1 MSASQMKRSLIGISI
16 AVVLAAGGG
25 GIWMMMQKQD
35 QDQVKARETVTMDRS
50 YQNPMTLDQE
60 WEDYGIGDPYV
71 LRYNGKYYLYCSTK
85 DWRVGIKAWS
95 SDDLVNWS
103 YEGLVT
109 EEPLT
114 EGAYAPEV
122 VYWNGSF
129 YMYTSP
135 AGKGH
140 YVLRSDSPTGPFT
153 VETENL
159 GLTIDGSVF
168 IDDDA
173 KWYFTHAESGGIMAS
188 SMSDPYTI
196 DAGEKLNTS
205 LGHWT
210 EGSMIIKR
218 NGTYFM
224 TYTGNHVFSKGYRV
238 NYAVG
243 HESPNGLYTI
253 PDNNPIIISTDKDF
267 NGLGHSA
274 TVLGPDMDSYYI
286 VYHNLAGKSAEGP
299 PVRKLNMDRL
309 TFNGDKMSVLG
320 PTHGMATP
328 APALP
333 AFRDPLGDIPDTEQW
348 ESVNVSEADAAW
360 LTKMS
365 TEDRFTAEYNVVLDN
380 GQVSKAAGE
389 LETIFSYTDEDN
401 YRSVY
406 IDPGKRTI
414 ALQDSAADKAL
425 QQTTLPEG
433 IDFSKLHTVRVE
445 ADQNGTR
452 VYWDGLMLIDNKQLT
467 AKAGRVGYAWKGGL
481 TPELHYTAFANEA
494 GGSSDNKAIKQV
506 PGTMEAVH
514 AASIGEEGITIHQ
527 EGTPDGSYS
536 AELTGPDA
544 ELSFPVNVPVDGD
557 YTIAAMVS
565 DASVGSTLE
574 VEAGGVKR
582 SVKLKAETFVTE
594 DDSSE
599 WMKAPLGKFSLKQGL
614 QWLTVTKGKGSPD
627 IRFIETSEAVVSE
640 GKQEVSFDPD
650 STFGDWQEDNGTTG
664 LLLDG
669 NNAMIFGGDTRWTNM
684 EVGVEVT
691 QTDTAEGEASV
702 LLRTTMESSFRD
714 QVSDSFIG
722 YELALRNGRIIL
734 RKISYEVNQEL
745 TSGVL
750 ELENG
755 KARALRIKLDGA
767 KISVYDGKQ
776 KEPLLEWTDR
786 NALLHGRVGLR
797 TSSSGWLFS
806 NMTVTTDN

>member
-1 MSASQMKRSLIGISI
+1 MSAWQMKRSLIGFGI

-25 GIWMMMQKQD
+25 GIWMMTQKQD
-35 QDQVKARETVTMDRS
+35 EAKVREGLTLDRT
-50 YQNPMTLDQE
+50 YQNPMMLDQE

-140 YVLRSDSPTGPFT
+140 YVLQSDSPTGPFT
-153 VETENL
+153 VKTDNL

-188 SMSDPYTI
+188 PMSDPYTI
-196 DAGEKLNTS
+196 EAGDKLNTS

-218 NGTYFM
+218 NGVYFM

-238 NYAVG
+238 NYAVA
-243 HESPNGLYTI
+243 HESPTGLYTI
-253 PDNNPIIISTDKDF
+253 PDNNPIIMSTDTDF

-320 PTHGMATP
+320 PTHGMP
-328 APALP
+328 AQAPELP
-333 AFRDPLGDIPDTEQW
+333 AFRDPLGDSPGAEKWQPADVSGAD
-348 ESVNVSEADAAW
+348 ESWVTTV
-360 LTKMS
+360 S
-365 TEDRFTAEYNVVLDN
+365 TEERFTAEYNVVVDN
-380 GQVSKAAGE
+380 GQSVPSSGE

-401 YRSVY
+401 YRSVR
-406 IDPGKRTI
+406 INPGRRSISLSDTETG
-414 ALQDSAADKAL
+414 QEV
-425 QQTTLPEG
+425 QQASLPEG
-433 IDFSKLHTVRVE
+433 MDFSKLHTVRVE

-452 VYWDGLMLIDNKQLT
+452 VYWDGLLLLDNQQLT
-467 AKAGRVGYAWKGGL
+467 AKAGRIGYAWKGGL
-481 TPELHYTAFANEA
+481 KPELHYTAFTNEA

-506 PGTMEAVH
+506 PGTKEAVH
-514 AASIGEEGITIHQ
+514 AASIGQEGITVHR

-536 AELTGPDA
+536 AELSGPEA
-544 ELSFPVNVPVDGD
+544 ELAFPVYVRADGD
-557 YTIAAMVS
+557 YTVAAMVS
-565 DASVGSTLE
+565 DASAGSTLE

-582 SVKLKAETFVTE
+582 SVKLKAEAFATE

-599 WMKAPLGKFSLKQGL
+599 WMKVPLGKFSLKQGL
-614 QWLTVTKGKGSPD
+614 QWLTVAKGKGSPD
-627 IRFIETSEAVVSE
+627 IRFIETSEAAVLE
-640 GKQEVSFDPD
+640 GEQEVSFDPD
-650 STFGDWQEDNGTTG
+650 STFGDWRVDNGTTG

-669 NNAMIFGGDTRWTNM
+669 NNAMMFGGDTRWTDM
-684 EVGVEVT
+684 DLSVQVT
-691 QTDTAEGEASV
+691 QTETAEGEASI

-714 QVSDSFIG
+714 QVADSFIG

-734 RKISYEVNQEL
+734 RKVSYEVNQEL

-755 KARALRIKLDGA
+755 IAREIRIKLDGT
-767 KISVYDGKQ
+767 KISVYDGDQ

-786 NALLHGRVGLR
+786 NAFLHGRVGLR
-797 TSSSGWLFS
+797 TSSSGWQFS
-806 NMTVTTDN
+806 HMKVSAE